1 MIYVLYGENDILID
15 KYIKNIIKENN
26 ITDKIVYDYDTT
38 SIEDIVTECA
48 YNSLFNDKKLVVV
61 NNSIFLTG
69 KGSLESEVFTNYIH
83 SVNPNTYLVLKV
95 NSDKLDER
103 KKIVKELKEVS
114 VVKCFSL
121 IGEKDIIS
129 YAKSYFESNNKKID
143 YDALREISL
152 RINSNT
158 KVLDSELNKLLIYKI
173 NSDNINLDDVKKVIT
188 KYEEEGNIF
197 KLVNA
202 VINKD
207 KASIF
212 NLYKDLIENKE
223 EPQVIISLLESNIR
237 LILCTKILLE
247 EGYTKEKIVAHLKE
261 HPYRV
266 GLSINSSRNISLN
279 ELVKMLKYLSILD
292 YEIKTGVVDRFKGLE
307 AYFIN
312 L

>member
-247 EGYTKEKIVAHLKE
+247 EGYTKEKIAAHLKE

>member
-1 MIYVLYGENDILID
+1 MIYVLYGKNDILID
-15 KYIKNIIKENN
+15 KYIENIIKENN
-26 ITDKIVYDYDTT
+26 ITDKIVYDYDSTP
-38 SIEDIVTECA
+38 IVDIITECS
-48 YNSLFNDKKLVVV
+48 YNGLFNDKKIVVV

-69 KGSLESEVFTNYIH
+69 KGALESEIFTNYIH
-83 SVNPNTYLVLKV
+83 NPNNNTYLVLKV

-114 VVKCFSL
+114 TVKSFSL
-121 IGEKDIIS
+121 IDEKDIIS
-129 YAKSYFESNNKKID
+129 YTKNFFESNNKKID

-158 KVLDSELNKLLIYKI
+158 MVLDSELNKLLIYKI

-212 NLYKDLIENKE
+212 NLYKELIENKE

-247 EGYTKEKIVAHLKE
+247 EGYNKEKIASYLKE

-266 GLSINSSRNISLN
+266 GISINYSRNISLN
-279 ELVKMLKYLSILD
+279 ELVKMLKNLSILD
-292 YEIKTGVVDRFKGLE
+292 YEIKTGEIDRFKGLE
-307 AYFIN
+307 TYFIN

>member
-69 KGSLESEVFTNYIH
+69 KGSLESEVFINYIH

-247 EGYTKEKIVAHLKE
+247 EGYTKEKIAAHLKE

-266 GLSINSSRNISLN
+266 GLSINSSRNIS
-279 ELVKMLKYLSILD
+279 
-292 YEIKTGVVDRFKGLE
+292 
-307 AYFIN
+307 
-312 L
+312 

>member
-1 MIYVLYGENDILID
+1 MIYVLYGKNDILID
-15 KYIKNIIKENN
+15 KYIENIIKENN
-26 ITDKIVYDYDTT
+26 ITDKIVYDYDSTP
-38 SIEDIVTECA
+38 IVDIITECS
-48 YNSLFNDKKLVVV
+48 YNGLFNDKKMVVV

-69 KGSLESEVFTNYIH
+69 KGSLESEIFTNYIH
-83 SVNPNTYLVLKV
+83 NPNNNTYLVLKV

-114 VVKCFSL
+114 TVKSFSL
-121 IGEKDIIS
+121 IDEKDIIS
-129 YAKSYFESNNKKID
+129 YTKNFFESNNKKID

-158 KVLDSELNKLLIYKI
+158 MVLDSELNKLLIYKI

-212 NLYKDLIENKE
+212 NLYKELIENKE

-247 EGYTKEKIVAHLKE
+247 EGYTKEKIASYLKE

-266 GLSINSSRNISLN
+266 GISINYSRNISLN
-279 ELVKMLKYLSILD
+279 ELVKMLKNLSILD
-292 YEIKTGVVDRFKGLE
+292 YEIKTGEIDRFKGLE
-307 AYFIN
+307 TYFIN